1 MELDPWTGGSAG
13 LMWSHGIAQFKWHIS
28 IAHRC
33 AVWKPCMHC
42 SLQSDKQHLYYTHSG
57 IISNSKPICALLS
70 IQVLSRE
77 KAPFASLHSFHGGLM
92 YPGIVSFCHI
102 FWISLNS
109 LNIFLTIFT
118 CLSTGYLLL
127 WVSHFLEENKAKTKP
142 IQNFEVMVP
151 DFFTPSSGFW
161 LLCLK

>member
-1 MELDPWTGGSAG
+1 MPLSNSNKIWLVEDDTGLDPWTGGSAG
-13 LMWSHGIAQFKWHIS
+13 LMWSCDSAQFKWHIS

-42 SLQSDKQHLYYTHSG
+42 SLQSDKWHLYYTHPG

-70 IQVLSRE
+70 LQVLSRE
-77 KAPFASLHSFHGGLM
+77 KAPSSSLHSFHGGLM
-92 YPGIVSFCHI
+92 YLGIMSFCHI
-102 FWISLNS
+102 FWISLNI

-127 WVSHFLEENKAKTKP
+127 WFV
-142 IQNFEVMVP
+142 Q
-151 DFFTPSSGFW
+151 GFPFSW
-161 LLCLK
+161 GKQS